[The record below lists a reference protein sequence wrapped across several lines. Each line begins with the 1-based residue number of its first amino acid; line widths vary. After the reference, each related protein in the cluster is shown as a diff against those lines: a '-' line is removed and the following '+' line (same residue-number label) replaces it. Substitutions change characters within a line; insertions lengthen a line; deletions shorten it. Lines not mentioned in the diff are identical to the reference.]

1 MVVQEGIMAET
12 TSKEGLSKEK
22 IREIIAKR
30 AAKEFKEGDVVTLG
44 IGLPTEVTKYL
55 PENMNVMFQSENG
68 LLGVGK
74 DQTGDDTDPRVI
86 NAGGGFVEI
95 KKGACFYDSQ
105 MAFIMMRGGHI
116 DATVLGA
123 LQADSEGNLANWSI
137 PGKFTPGMGGAMDLV
152 VGAKKVI
159 VVMEHTSK
167 GESKIVERCNLPL
180 TASREVNLIITERC
194 VFRVDLGKNTDST
207 GVLASKTA
215 EFSENTA
222 LTGGLI
228 LEEINPMFSL
238 EDIKACTSASFRVSE
253 NLKEMEI

>member
-1 MVVQEGIMAET
+1 MLNTMEM
-12 TSKEGLSKEK
+12 LSKEK

-30 AAKEFKEGDVVTLG
+30 AAKEFSEGDVVTLG

-55 PENMNVMFQSENG
+55 PESMNVMFQSENG

-74 DQTGDDTDPRVI
+74 NQSKENIDPRVI
-86 NAGGGFVEI
+86 NAGGGYVET

-123 LQADSEGNLANWSI
+123 LQVDGEGNLANWSI
-137 PGKFTPGMGGAMDLV
+137 PNEFTPGMGGAMDLV

-167 GESKIVERCNLPL
+167 GETKIVEKCNLPL
-180 TASREVNLIITERC
+180 TASHEVNLIITERC
-194 VFRVDLGKNTDST
+194 VFRVDFDKAHNSH
-207 GVLASKTA
+207 
-215 EFSENTA
+215 
-222 LTGGLI
+222 GLI
-228 LEEINPMFSL
+228 LEEINPMFTVD
-238 EDIKACTSASFRVSE
+238 DIKSCTGASFRISA

>member
-1 MVVQEGIMAET
+1 MVVQEGIMTDT
-12 TSKEGLSKEK
+12 TSKENLSKEK

-74 DQTGDDTDPRVI
+74 DQTGENTDPRVI
-86 NAGGGFVEI
+86 NAGGGLVET
-95 KKGACFYDSQ
+95 KQGACFYDSQ

-123 LQADSEGNLANWSI
+123 LQADSEGNLANWSV

-167 GESKIVERCNLPL
+167 GVSKIVERCDLPL

-194 VFRVDLGKNTDST
+194 VFRVDLGQKADNACVLNTDT
-207 GVLASKTA
+207 N
-215 EFSENTA
+215 EFSVNTGT
-222 LTGGLI
+222 TGGLI
-228 LEEINPMFSL
+228 LEEINPMFSI
-238 EDIKACTSASFRVSE
+238 EDIKACTGATFRVSE